1 MDGVAS
7 ACESDG
13 RHVNRRAA
21 VPADDVLAVLYV
33 SLAAANLAGI
43 KRRSDRVARVEE
55 GDQTDFRAS
64 DIHNVPAK
72 LSVEK
77 LRHLDVRFAV
87 NRGKPLRGGH
97 RLRRERINRLGADQ
111 YDDEQAGGARS
122 D

>member
-13 RHVNRRAA
+13 RQVNRRAA
-21 VPADDVLAVLYV
+21 VPADDVFVVLHV

-77 LRHLDVRFAV
+77 LRHLAARFAV
-87 NRGKPLRGGH
+87 NSGKPLRGGQ
-97 RLRRERINRLGADQ
+97 RLRRGRIK
-111 YDDEQAGGARS
+111 
-122 D
+122 